1 MQRLF
6 FQNLAF
12 LLVLN
17 LLVKPF
23 WILGVN
29 VAVQNAVGPDD
40 YGLYFAVLNLSYIFQ
55 VVLDFGIQ
63 NFNNKTV
70 AEDPTNYR
78 LHLVNMAI
86 VKFALALVYFFILF
100 SVGNWILGYS
110 DRMFHLLSIVGFN
123 VFLSSFILFLRSNLA
138 GLHLFKWDSLASVVD
153 RILMIAICGGLLL
166 FSKATFQI
174 EWFAWAQTI
183 SYGVVILGVAGVLA
197 LKAGKVDWKFEKGL
211 FWKILK
217 LSVPFALLNFL
228 MSAYQRIDGVML
240 ETLLE
245 EGTYYAGVY
254 AQGFKVYEASTMI
267 AFLFAGLLLPIFS
280 KELSLNNDIRPVAL
294 LAGKVLLVPVLI
306 LVISTGF
313 YAPAI
318 SEVLFQEAVSSTSRV
333 LQILMF
339 SFLPVS
345 VGYIFSTLLTAAGDL
360 KFLNYSSLLGL
371 VANIGLNWWLIPE
384 YAAFGAAI
392 STLVTQG
399 MVIGLQFIRAWMKYD
414 FHISLKK
421 LGILLAFSGLFVL
434 LGTILTN
441 YFGQNI
447 IIWIGYILIGLI
459 LALSLKIV
467 SIRET
472 FSLLK

>member
-23 WILGVN
+23 WVLGVN
-29 VAVQNAVGPDD
+29 VAVQNAVGPHD

-70 AEDPTNYR
+70 AEDSSNYQ

-86 VKFALALVYFFILF
+86 VKFALGIVYFFILF
-100 SVGNWILGYS
+100 GVGSWVLGYD
-110 DRMFHLLSIVGFN
+110 DRMLRLLSIVGFN
-123 VFLSSFILFLRSNLA
+123 VFLSSSILFLRSNLA

-153 RILMIAICGGLLL
+153 RVLMIAICGGFLL
-166 FSKATFQI
+166 FSKTTFQI
-174 EWFAWAQTI
+174 EWFAWAQTT
-183 SYGVVILGVAGVLA
+183 SYGIVIIGIAGVLA
-197 LKAGKVDWKFEKGL
+197 LKAGKVDWKFEKNL

-217 LSVPFALLNFL
+217 LSAPFALLNFL
-228 MSAYQRIDGVML
+228 MSAYQRVDGVML
-240 ETLLE
+240 ESVLE
-245 EGTYYAGVY
+245 NGTYYAGIY

-280 KELSLNNDIRPVAL
+280 KELSLKNDIRQVTK

-306 LVISTGF
+306 LVVSTWF

-318 SEVLFQEAVSSTSRV
+318 STILFNEAVDSSSEV
-333 LQILMF
+333 LQILML
-339 SFLPVS
+339 SFFPVS

-360 KFLNYSSLLGL
+360 QFLNYTSLLGL
-371 VANIGLNWWLIPE
+371 VANIALNMWLIPE
-384 YAAFGAAI
+384 YMAFGAAI
-392 STLVTQG
+392 STLLTQG
-399 MVIGLQFIRAWMKYD
+399 LVIGLQFLRAWNKYQ
-414 FHISLKK
+414 FSISSKQVVRL
-421 LGILLAFSGLFVL
+421 LIFSILLVVEGI
-434 LGTILTN
+434 ILTRT
-441 YFGQNI
+441 FDQNI
-447 IIWIGYILIGLI
+447 FIWICYILSALI
-459 LALSLKIV
+459 VALWLKIV
-467 SIRET
+467 RIREI
-472 FSLLK
+472 FSLLN